1 MWSAGKRGAT
11 MGLFRRGMKDPVRG
25 TATVVSSSQA
35 ASNTLYA
42 PLHMNL
48 VVQAEGMAPTSVE
61 FRQRAARTKRFPFP
75 GQVIPVE
82 FDRSDPTRV
91 EVLWDEV
98 PTRDEHLRRQADTV
112 AAGMGTQGTSTPG
125 GGPVPPQVAG
135 IVDQLQQSFPGARIT
150 MTGQGAAGHAGEAG
164 DDRLVALER
173 LADLRDR
180 GVLSAEEFEQEKARL
195 LGGA

>member
-1 MWSAGKRGAT
+1 MGWT
-11 MGLFRRGMKDPVRG
+11 MGLFRRGMKDPVRA

-35 ASNTLYA
+35 ASNVMYA

-61 FRQRAARTKRFPFP
+61 YRQRAARTKRFPFP

-82 FDRSDPTRV
+82 IDRSDPTRV

-98 PTRDEHLRRQADTV
+98 PTRDEHLRQQADTM
-112 AAGMGTQGTSTPG
+112 AAGMGSGGT
-125 GGPVPPQVAG
+125 GGPVGGVPAPGQLPPQVAG
-135 IVDQLQQSFPGARIT
+135 IVDQLQESFPGARIG
-150 MTGQGAAGHAGEAG
+150 MTGSGAAGQAGE
-164 DDRLVALER
+164 DRLVALER

-180 GVLSAEEFEQEKARL
+180 GVLSDEEFEREKARL

>member
-1 MWSAGKRGAT
+1 
-11 MGLFRRGMKDPVRG
+11 MKDPVRG
-25 TATVVSSSQA
+25 SATVVSSSQA
-35 ASNTLYA
+35 ASNVMYA

-61 FRQRAARTKRFPFP
+61 YRQRAARTKRFPFP

-82 FDRSDPTRV
+82 VDRSDPTRV

-98 PTRDEHLRRQADTV
+98 PTRDEHLRRQADTM
-112 AAGMGTQGTSTPG
+112 AAGMGAQGTVAPT
-125 GGPVPPQVAG
+125 GGPLPPQVAG

-150 MTGQGAAGHAGEAG
+150 TAGAGAGGAADPVGE
-164 DDRLVALER
+164 DRLVALER

-180 GVLSAEEFEQEKARL
+180 GVLSAEEFEREKARL
-195 LGGA
+195 LGGG